1 MNKGWSIYMNKRFWL
16 IFAAICL
23 IFIVSCTPAVPEPT
37 STPSPLPPTPEPTPE
52 PTLEETGCNERGVI
66 ERYELD
72 SEFMNGPQYVSVYTP
87 PCYDP
92 GLAGGYSVLYTFHG
106 QTFNDEMWFDL
117 GAADYLDDMVLN
129 EEAQPFLIVSIYEE
143 FYYRAVRGNRFP
155 DAVIQ
160 EIIPW
165 VDSTFNT
172 CAGRACR
179 AAGGIS
185 RGAAWAMRLA
195 FTNPDIF
202 GAVGIHSL
210 PSYLGGPDQLSV
222 WIDEYPKDQLPKIT
236 MDSGRFDPEVKSA
249 YNSEMVLNQKG
260 IPHDW
265 HLNEGFHDADYWA
278 AHMEEY
284 MRWYVALWGNV
295 LE

>member
-1 MNKGWSIYMNKRFWL
+1 MIKKSICTLFTVVYFFIL
-16 IFAAICL
+16 AACSPAAPEI
-23 IFIVSCTPAVPEPT
+23 TP
-37 STPSPLPPTPEPTPE
+37 TPSLVPPTPQPTAEPTPE
-52 PTLEETGCNERGVI
+52 ETGCAESGQI
-66 ERYELD
+66 ERHELD

-92 GLAGGYSVLYTFHG
+92 GLEGGYPVLYTFHG
-106 QTFNDEMWFDL
+106 QTFDDRMWFDL
-117 GAADYLDDMVLN
+117 GAVKYLDDLILF
-129 EEAQPFLIVSIYEE
+129 EEAQPFLIVSIFEE

-165 VDSTFNT
+165 VESTFNT
-172 CAGRACR
+172 CSERTCR

-195 FTNPDIF
+195 FTNPDLF

-210 PSYLGGPDQLSV
+210 PSYLGGPDQLGV
-222 WIDEYPKDQLPKIT
+222 WVDEYPKDRLPKIT
-236 MDSGRFDPEVKSA
+236 MDSGRFDPEIKSA
-249 YNSEMVLNQKG
+249 YNSEIVLNQKG

-265 HLNEGFHDADYWA
+265 HLNEGFHDAEYWA

-284 MRWYVALWGNV
+284 IRWYAALWD
-295 LE
+295 EIQSIK